1 MNLNLCD
8 DDPPG
13 LLVEPLVVPVRVE
26 VGEVAGEPVVLPHP
40 HRVVHSQP
48 GLLVTAAVPRHE
60 ALPPLGLLQPPGD
73 LALLPALRTLLLRQQ
88 TLAVAVCPG

>member
-1 MNLNLCD
+1 MNLNLRD

-48 GLLVTAAVPRHE
+48 RLLVNTVITCQIMIINRYISIV
-60 ALPPLGLLQPPGD
+60 L
-73 LALLPALRTLLLRQQ
+73 
-88 TLAVAVCPG
+88 

>member
-26 VGEVAGEPVVLPHP
+26 EGKVAGEPVVLPHP
-40 HRVVHSQP
+40 HRVVDGQP
-48 GLLVTAAVPRHE
+48 RLLVGSGVTLTR
-60 ALPPLGLLQPPGD
+60 D
-73 LALLPALRTLLLRQQ
+73 YFPATSHLFFVNQLFCAQKES
-88 TLAVAVCPG
+88 